1 MLGAGVRRLDAAW
14 LAMATLRYLMMDPVA
29 TCCARARACDM
40 LATCASAG
48 YAACGMAAAV

>member
-1 MLGAGVRRLDAAW
+1 MLAAGVRRLDAAW
-14 LAMATLRYLMMDPVA
+14 LAMATLRYLIIDLVA
-29 TCCARARACDM
+29 TCCARVRTCDM